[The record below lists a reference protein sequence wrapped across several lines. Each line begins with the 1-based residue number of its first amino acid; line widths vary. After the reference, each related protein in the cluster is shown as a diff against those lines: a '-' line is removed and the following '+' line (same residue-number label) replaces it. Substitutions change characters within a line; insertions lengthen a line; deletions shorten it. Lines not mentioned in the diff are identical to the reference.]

1 MKKLTALLLILTLAL
16 ALCACGATPPP
27 DTDDVPAP
35 KVDTTAI
42 RDSYDKASTYVVA
55 TFKPKGMVVSE
66 QDEDDGAYLFKNW
79 GKENIGN
86 ADFPAEIELDGETV
100 TIGKTLVK
108 DLADMGFE
116 VSKGKETVEPNEITS
131 VMLTKDNRTCIL
143 STADTMS
150 DKPVPIDDIPVGA
163 VSAAYAS
170 YALPFTYSG
179 LDSES
184 TPADIL
190 DKLGSPN
197 SSINLSS
204 DAEGTIIELIYSR
217 TVKED
222 DVSTDINLL
231 IDLKYDVAKNNAT
244 MSSIDITSISYKS
257 E

>member
-1 MKKLTALLLILTLAL
+1 MRLDPLSHLL
-16 ALCACGATPPP
+16 CGSGLRLVPPSHL
-27 DTDDVPAP
+27 
-35 KVDTTAI
+35 
-42 RDSYDKASTYVVA
+42 RH
-55 TFKPKGMVVSE
+55 
-66 QDEDDGAYLFKNW
+66 
-79 GKENIGN
+79 
-86 ADFPAEIELDGETV
+86 
-100 TIGKTLVK
+100 
-108 DLADMGFE
+108 GF
-116 VSKGKETVEPNEITS
+116 G
-131 VMLTKDNRTCIL
+131 RR
-143 STADTMS
+143 
-150 DKPVPIDDIPVGA
+150 PVGA

-204 DAEGTIIELIYSR
+204 DVEGTIIELIYSR